1 MDAPIDLDLN
11 DAALL
16 VRVVRTRSFSAAA
29 RERGVPVSTVS
40 RRIARLE
47 SALGVRLLERTTRR
61 LQLTDAGR
69 AYFGHAER
77 AIDDLTQGTHHVRE
91 LQSEPRGRVRIV
103 APIALGAA
111 VASAVCTYLAKH
123 PRVSVDLEIDSRRVD
138 LLTGSFDIAIVP
150 GHVDDTA
157 DFVARELWRA
167 TRKLL
172 YASPRYLEARGVPR
186 RIEDLARH
194 DCIAVHATEG
204 MATWTLGKGRRRQ
217 RITFEPRFYVSE
229 SSAAHRATLA
239 GIGIALLP
247 EVFCAEDVAAKRL
260 VRVLEGYEAEAG
272 GVSLLYRAHRA
283 LTAAVRTCVD
293 HLLGALPA
301 TDPARAGRSRREQAT
316 FDPRPAPAAPSSA
329 ASRGAA
335 SHSR

>member
-1 MDAPIDLDLN
+1 MDARIDLDLN

-61 LQLTDAGR
+61 LQLTEAGR

-77 AIDDLTQGTHHVRE
+77 AIDDLSRGTHQVRE

-111 VASAVCTYLAKH
+111 VASVVCSYLAKH

-138 LLTGSFDIAIVP
+138 LLAGSFDIAIVP
-150 GHVDDTA
+150 GHVEDTT

-172 YASPRYLEARGVPR
+172 YASPFYLEARGVPH
-186 RIEDLARH
+186 RIEDLAHH
-194 DCIAVHATEG
+194 DCIAIHATDG
-204 MATWTLGKGRRRQ
+204 MATWTFGQGRRR
-217 RITFEPRFYVSE
+217 RRVTFEPRFYVSE
-229 SSAAHRATLA
+229 SSAAYRATLA
-239 GIGIALLP
+239 GVGIAMLP

-260 VRVLEGYEAEAG
+260 VRVLKGYEAEAG
-272 GVSLLYRAHRA
+272 GVSLLYRSHRA

-293 HLLGALPA
+293 HLLGELPA
-301 TDPARAGRSRREQAT
+301 TDPARAGRSRRE
-316 FDPRPAPAAPSSA
+316 
-329 ASRGAA
+329 
-335 SHSR
+335 

>member
-1 MDAPIDLDLN
+1 MDARIDLDLN

-61 LQLTDAGR
+61 LDLTEAGR

-77 AIDDLTQGTHHVRE
+77 AIDDLTRGTHHVRE

-103 APIALGAA
+103 APVALGAA
-111 VASAVCTYLAKH
+111 VASAVCAYLAKH

-138 LLTGSFDIAIVP
+138 LLAGGFDIAIVP
-150 GHVDDTA
+150 GHVDDTT

-172 YASPRYLEARGVPR
+172 YASPSYLEARGVPQ

-194 DCIAVHATEG
+194 DCIAVHATDG
-204 MATWTLGKGRRRQ
+204 MATWTLGQGRRR
-217 RITFEPRFYVSE
+217 RRVAFEPRFYVSE
-229 SSAAHRATLA
+229 SSAAYRATLA
-239 GIGIALLP
+239 GVGIALLP

-260 VRVLEGYEAEAG
+260 VRVLKGYEAEAG

-283 LTAAVRTCVD
+283 LTAAVRTCID
-293 HLLGALPA
+293 HLLGELPA
-301 TDPARAGRSRREQAT
+301 TDPARAGRGRRA
-316 FDPRPAPAAPSSA
+316 
-329 ASRGAA
+329 
-335 SHSR
+335 

>member
-1 MDAPIDLDLN
+1 MDAQIDLDLN

-16 VRVVRTRSFSAAA
+16 VRVVRARSFSAAA

-61 LQLTDAGR
+61 LRLTDAGR

-77 AIDDLTQGTHHVRE
+77 AIDDLAQGTHHVRE

-103 APIALGAA
+103 APVSLGAA

-138 LLTGSFDIAIVP
+138 LLAGSFDIAIVP
-150 GHVDDTA
+150 GKVDDTT

-172 YASPRYLEARGVPR
+172 YASPRYLEARGVPQR
-186 RIEDLARH
+186 VEDLARH
-194 DCIAVHATEG
+194 DCIAMHATEG
-204 MATWTLGKGRRRQ
+204 MATWTLGQGRRR
-217 RITFEPRFYVSE
+217 RRFAFEPRFYVSE
-229 SSAAHRATLA
+229 SSAAYRATLA
-239 GIGIALLP
+239 GIGIAMLP

-260 VRVLEGYEAEAG
+260 VRVLDGYEAEAG
-272 GVSLLYRAHRA
+272 GVSLVYRAHRA

-293 HLLGALPA
+293 HLLGELPA
-301 TDPARAGRSRREQAT
+301 TDPGRAGRGRRE
-316 FDPRPAPAAPSSA
+316 DR
-329 ASRGAA
+329 R
-335 SHSR
+335 

>member
-1 MDAPIDLDLN
+1 MDARIDLDLN

-61 LQLTDAGR
+61 LDLTEAGR
-69 AYFGHAER
+69 AYFSHAER
-77 AIDDLTQGTHHVRE
+77 AIDDLTRGTHHVRE

-111 VASAVCTYLAKH
+111 VSSVVCTYLAKH

-138 LLTGSFDIAIVP
+138 VLAGGFDIAIVP
-150 GHVDDTA
+150 GHVDDTT

-172 YASPRYLEARGVPR
+172 YASPRYLEARGVPHR
-186 RIEDLARH
+186 VEDLARH
-194 DCIAVHATEG
+194 DCIAVHATDG
-204 MATWTLGKGRRRQ
+204 MATWTLGQGRRRR
-217 RITFEPRFYVSE
+217 RIAFEPRFYVSE
-229 SSAAHRATLA
+229 SSAAYRATLA
-239 GIGIALLP
+239 GVGIALLP

-260 VRVLEGYEAEAG
+260 VRVLKGYEAEAG

-283 LTAAVRTCVD
+283 LTAAVRTCID
-293 HLLGALPA
+293 HLLGELPA
-301 TDPARAGRSRREQAT
+301 TDPARAGRGRRA
-316 FDPRPAPAAPSSA
+316 
-329 ASRGAA
+329 
-335 SHSR
+335 

>member
-1 MDAPIDLDLN
+1 MDARIDLDLN

-61 LQLTDAGR
+61 LELTEAGR

-77 AIDDLTQGTHHVRE
+77 AIDDLTRGTHHVRE

-123 PRVSVDLEIDSRRVD
+123 PHVSVDLEIDSRRVD
-138 LLTGSFDIAIVP
+138 LLAGGFDIAIVP
-150 GHVDDTA
+150 GHVEDTT

-172 YASPRYLEARGVPR
+172 YASPCYLEARGIPHRV
-186 RIEDLARH
+186 EDLAHH
-194 DCIAVHATEG
+194 DCIAVHAADG
-204 MATWTLGKGRRRQ
+204 MATWTLGQGRRRR
-217 RITFEPRFYVSE
+217 RIAFEPRFYVSE
-229 SSAAHRATLA
+229 SSAAYRATLA
-239 GIGIALLP
+239 GVGIAMLP

-260 VRVLEGYEAEAG
+260 VRVLKGYEAEAG

-283 LTAAVRTCVD
+283 LTAAVRTCID
-293 HLLGALPA
+293 HLLGELPA
-301 TDPARAGRSRREQAT
+301 TDPARAGRSRRE
-316 FDPRPAPAAPSSA
+316 
-329 ASRGAA
+329 
-335 SHSR
+335 